1 MRRPLSTLAAL
12 CLVLASLAWRASPV
26 EASAVPADSARVIV
40 KFKADSPLLREHA
53 LSANARHAERA
64 QTLGQRIGLAL
75 RSGAG
80 LGERSQ
86 VVLASGIGSAALAA
100 TLARQSDVEYAV
112 VDQRRHRATA
122 PNDPYYLQGPAVVNG
137 GGGPVA
143 GQWYLRA
150 PSGAVVSSIDVEPAW
165 GITTGSPA
173 IVVAVLDT
181 GVRFEHPDFKRVSDG
196 GNLLPGYDMIHD
208 AAVANDG
215 DGRDADASDPG
226 DWVTQADVDRDP
238 TNCTDSIGS
247 SSWHGTQTIGLI
259 GAITDNGIGIA
270 GVGRNVRI
278 LPVRVLGKCGGFD
291 SDIIAG
297 MRWAAGLS
305 VPGVPDNSNPARV
318 LNLSLGSEG
327 ACTAAYADA
336 VAAVNAVGALVVAS
350 AGNSAGHAVS
360 TPANCSGVIAVSGL
374 RHAGSKVGF
383 SDIGPQISLSA
394 PGGNCVNIGAGDA
407 CLYPIMTTSNAGA
420 MAPGA
425 SIYTDSFNA
434 SVGTSFSAPLV
445 AGTAALML
453 SAQPALTP
461 RQLKLL
467 LQATAR
473 PFPTSGADNGSGDPT
488 PVLECTAP
496 QYDSNGQP
504 VDQLQCYCST
514 GTCGAGMLDAGA
526 AVLAASSGTPAP
538 SVQARID
545 IAPTAPLAGQALSLQ
560 ATNSSLAGGHSIASY
575 QWELLDGGGI
585 VADIA
590 SPSGAIA
597 SVTPAAAGRF
607 TVRLTVQDNTGA
619 SSSARLTVAV
629 PAVAA
634 TTPSGS
640 GGGGGGGGGALGLA
654 WLAALAAAV
663 LALRWRSGM

>member
-1 MRRPLSTLAAL
+1 MRHLLPTLAAI
-12 CLVLASLAWRASPV
+12 CLLLTPLAGRTPLAQAAAATP
-26 EASAVPADSARVIV
+26 DSARVIV
-40 KFKADSPLLREHA
+40 KFKADSPLLREQA
-53 LSANARHAERA
+53 LSASARHAERA
-64 QTLGQRIGLAL
+64 QALGQRVGLAL

-80 LGERSQ
+80 LTERSQ
-86 VVLASGIGSAALAA
+86 VVFASGIGSAALAA
-100 TLARQSDVEYAV
+100 TLARQGDVEYAV

-122 PNDPYYLQGPAVVNG
+122 PNDPYYLQGPPVAG
-137 GGGPVA
+137 GSGGPVA

-150 PSGAVVSSIDVEPAW
+150 PSGALVSSIDVEPAW
-165 GITTGSPA
+165 SISTGDPA

-181 GVRFEHPDFKRVSDG
+181 GARFDHPDFKRVSAG

-215 DGRDADASDPG
+215 DGRDPDPSDPG
-226 DWVTQADVDRDP
+226 DGVTQADVDRAP
-238 TNCTDSIGS
+238 TNCKDSIGP
-247 SSWHGTQTIGLI
+247 SSWHGTQMIGLI
-259 GAITDNGIGIA
+259 GAVTDNGIGIA
-270 GVGRNVRI
+270 SIGRNVQV
-278 LPVRVLGKCGGFD
+278 LPLRVLGKCGGFD

-305 VPGVPDNSNPARV
+305 VPGVPANTQPARV

-336 VAAVNAVGALVVAS
+336 VAAVNAANAVVVAS

-360 TPANCSGVIAVSGL
+360 APANCAGVIGVAGL

-383 SDIGPQISLSA
+383 SDLGPQISLSA

-407 CLYPIMTTSNAGA
+407 CVYPIMTTSNAGA
-420 MAPGA
+420 TIPGA
-425 SIYTDSFNA
+425 SIYTDSFNV

-461 RQLKLL
+461 LQVKLL
-467 LQATAR
+467 LQASAR
-473 PFPTSGADNGSGDPT
+473 PFPISGADNGSD

-496 QYDSNGQP
+496 QYDSNGQA

-538 SVQARID
+538 SVRARID
-545 IAPTAPLAGQALSLQ
+545 IAPVAPLAQQALSLR
-560 ATNSSLAGGHSIASY
+560 ATDSSVASGHSISSY
-575 QWELLDGGGI
+575 QWELVDGGGI
-585 VADIA
+585 VSTIA
-590 SPSGAIA
+590 TPTAAVA
-597 SVTPAAAGRF
+597 SVTLSAAGRF

-619 SSSARLTVAV
+619 SSSARLSV
-629 PAVAA
+629 AVAA
-634 TTPSGS
+634 AP
-640 GGGGGGGGGALGLA
+640 GGGGGGGAIGVI
-654 WLAALAAAV
+654 WLAALAAVVA
-663 LALRWRSGM
+663 ALRSRSRV